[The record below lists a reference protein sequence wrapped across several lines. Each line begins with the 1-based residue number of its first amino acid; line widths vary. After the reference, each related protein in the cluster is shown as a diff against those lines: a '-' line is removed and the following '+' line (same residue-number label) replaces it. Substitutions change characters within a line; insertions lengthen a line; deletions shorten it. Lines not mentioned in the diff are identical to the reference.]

1 MDTEKVYVNN
11 KLDMRKNTYNNI
23 KCPELHTIDNINHK
37 IIFYFLDNKY
47 NVNKRNI
54 EILIDSYWKLITE
67 NEIKDQKKIKK
78 EIQKTLKKYKY
89 YKKYVMRSEKG
100 IIPKG
105 EIVFQ
110 EINRH
115 LIRELNEKD
124 FKSFILYLR
133 DNIPYFYLSKNRV
146 LERDTLFWLR
156 DEYKQKEIE
165 IMFIEILEKIISYNN

>member
-1 MDTEKVYVNN
+1 
-11 KLDMRKNTYNNI
+11 
-23 KCPELHTIDNINHK
+23 
-37 IIFYFLDNKY
+37 
-47 NVNKRNI
+47 
-54 EILIDSYWKLITE
+54 
-67 NEIKDQKKIKK
+67 
-78 EIQKTLKKYKY
+78 
-89 YKKYVMRSEKG
+89 MRSEKG